1 MSGYRE
7 LMRRKLLHEIY
18 DKLSNED
25 KRLFVQLTIDD
36 KDHKEIMSALDELKS
51 KAEANHHSF
60 VSDFAANILGNGV
73 WDSAV
78 WLLSKMI
85 KKL

>member
-1 MSGYRE
+1 MSYRG
-7 LMRRKLLHEIY
+7 LLRRKLLEQIY
-18 DKLSNED
+18 YKMSDEE
-25 KRLFVQLTIDD
+25 KRTFVQLSMQD
-36 KDHKEIMSALDELKS
+36 KSHAEIMAALNKLKQ